1 MRIGPQ
7 VLAFYRNLLNLR
19 LLFKKQKKLTLPPVF
34 KWLDISELKMPKLI
48 DLCGKGKLNNSSRRP
63 RHHCRSGDEQQKERR
78 NTIMANKSGD
88 ATACSPGD
96 LSKNDLTTTT
106 FENTKLNVVPL
117 NWKEVYYTNCP
128 LVSASNVDQELGW
141 TREEYKKIGVQYAF
155 LRSTRGNDWYP
166 HYIHNLDNLIRFGGL
181 FPPVHVHADIRRT
194 RLLGVTHAPHEGG
207 CMMVR
212 ARDDI
217 YRMTDLKGK
226 KIGLSK
232 SLNAIKNDWWRIQ
245 EEQGIELMLRINGM
259 TRKDVVIVE
268 FPYAD
273 AWYNNPEMLDP
284 MDNASELW
292 LKRDHKHDL
301 AFRPLETALEKG
313 VVDAIYTQSKP
324 FQHLQEATG
333 KFKAIEDLSRY
344 PDWTLQVA
352 NIPAAITCTD
362 VMAEK
367 HPELA
372 VTFMKGMIKVGRWAN
387 EHKRAAAA
395 ILDKQTF
402 YLDVEDT
409 YRGIKDINMV
419 PNLSPQNLASV
430 EIGKDF
436 MLSHGY
442 IKNDFDV
449 HKWAAPEFLEQAA
462 KELLEEKW
470 KKVTGDK
477 LPETATPLSSAN
489 RIG

>member
-1 MRIGPQ
+1 MNDKKENTSLISR
-7 VLAFYRNLLNLR
+7 RNL
-19 LLFKKQKKLTLPPVF
+19 
-34 KWLDISELKMPKLI
+34 M
-48 DLCGKGKLNNSSRRP
+48 
-63 RHHCRSGDEQQKERR
+63 R
-78 NTIMANKSGD
+78 NTGIIAAGGIAALGLGAASTQAQAAVADEKKSS
-88 ATACSPGD
+88 T
-96 LSKNDLTTTT
+96 
-106 FENTKLNVVPL
+106 VPL

-141 TREEYKKIGVQYAF
+141 TREEFKKIGVKYAF
-155 LRSTRGNDWYP
+155 LRSRRENDWYP

-181 FPPVHVHADIRRT
+181 FPPIHVQADIRRT
-194 RLLGVTHAPHEGG
+194 RLLGLTNAPFEGG

-212 ARDDI
+212 AMDKI
-217 YRMTDLKGK
+217 YRMKDLKGK

-232 SLNAIKNDWWRIQ
+232 SLNTIKCDWWRIQ
-245 EEQGIELMLRINGM
+245 EEQGIELMLMLNDM
-259 TRKDVVIVE
+259 TRNDVKIVE
-268 FPYAD
+268 FPYPD
-273 AWYNNPEMLDP
+273 DWYDNPEMLDP
-284 MDNASELW
+284 LDNASELW

-301 AFRPLETALEKG
+301 AFRPLETALLEGK
-313 VVDAIYTQSKP
+313 VDAIYTQSKP

-333 KFKAIEDLSRY
+333 KMKAIEDLSRY

-352 NIPAAITCTD
+352 NIPAPITCSD

-372 VTFMKGMIKVGRWAN
+372 VTFLKGMIKVGRWAN
-387 EHKRAAAA
+387 EHKHAAAA

-409 YRGIKDINMV
+409 YRGIKNIDMV
-419 PNLSPQNLASV
+419 PNLSPQNLACV

-442 IKNDFDV
+442 IKHDFDV
-449 HKWAAPEFLEQAA
+449 HKWAAPEFLETAA
-462 KELLEEKW
+462 KELIEERW
-470 KKVTGDK
+470 QKKTKEK
-477 LPETATPLSSAN
+477 LSKPAA